1 MAATLSTEQC
11 VDQDRQVAVR
21 PATSDGREV
30 HDGSS
35 PGDG

>member
-11 VDQDRQVAVR
+11 VDQDRQVR
-21 PATSDGREV
+21 PATGDGREV